1 MTRRHAALPAPS
13 TRAGWFRA
21 LAVLATA
28 AVLAV
33 IVVPALAGGRFGP
46 LGSREAAAAD
56 PASALVSMINSA
68 RASRGLA
75 PVQVSGDLAAVA
87 AERAAIMARSGTLSH
102 TPDLG
107 GRICCEVWVGENSG
121 YGDSPSQ
128 VHQLFMNSAPHAAN
142 ILYGPA
148 NQVGVGVASGG
159 GWLWVAEVFRAT
171 GGGGGSGGGGS
182 SGSGSTGTASRTDV
196 AVTTSRSATRSAL
209 PVRLTPQQLLGQR
222 LSTLR
227 ADLRSDLA
235 RMPGSPDPLLLAL
248 RYPVTLG
255 SVSR

>member
-21 LAVLATA
+21 LVVLATA
-28 AVLAV
+28 AALAV
-33 IVVPALAGGRFGP
+33 IVVPALAGVRFGP
-46 LGSREAAAAD
+46 LGSPEAAASD

-75 PVQVSGDLAAVA
+75 PLQVSGDLAAIA
-87 AERAAIMARSGTLSH
+87 AERASIMASSGTLSH

-107 GRICCEVWVGENSG
+107 GRVCCEVWVGENSG
-121 YGDSPSQ
+121 YGDSASQ

-159 GWLWVAEVFRAT
+159 GWLWVTEVFRAT
-171 GGGGGSGGGGS
+171 GGGDSTS
-182 SGSGSTGTASRTDV
+182 STTASRTDQ
-196 AVTTSRSATRSAL
+196 ALSSSRSTTRSAL
-209 PVRLTPQQLLGQR
+209 PVPLSPPQLLAQR

-227 ADLRSDLA
+227 ADLRLDRQ
-235 RMPGSPDPLLLAL
+235 RMHRSPDPLFFAL
-248 RYPVTLG
+248 RYPTTLG
-255 SVSR
+255 TVSR